1 MRFIQG
7 LMSRCRPLERD
18 DRRCTHRRS
27 ESRSKILAAG
37 PLFGAFLATVGAIG
51 ATQAATPDV
60 VWSTPLKQP
69 VYNTPQARDGRLYM
83 TSLQSAGP
91 NVFGLDSRSGKLLW
105 TFSTDGS
112 IAVPPTVGPTQVFVA
127 SDVGSTHFL
136 RAIDA
141 ANGALIWK
149 YTRGQPPECM
159 CSYPSTLTGGLLFA
173 QTDGHSLYAFDP
185 SGAAPSK
192 RLWSFDGDGAL
203 LTAPASANGVVIVGS
218 SDRNVYGLDARTGK
232 TLWTGTTGYAFTA
245 APLIVGTVVV
255 IGDQGGNI
263 DGFDLK
269 TGKALWSF
277 GASGA
282 IDDRAVAAGGTAYL
296 VSEDHNVYALNA
308 ANGQTVWQYGMDDY
322 AEQPPVLVGS
332 ALIVGNRAGQ
342 LLALDGRSGKLLW
355 RTDLG
360 GTPFSAPVLWPSK
373 KAVVLKIDDHALGA
387 FDLATGQGL
396 WRYTSPAVVTLPLV
410 DGANVDLATSAGEAI
425 SLH

>member
-7 LMSRCRPLERD
+7 LKSPFFG
-18 DRRCTHRRS
+18 TV
-27 ESRSKILAAG
+27 LAA
-37 PLFGAFLATVGAIG
+37 ASVIG
-51 ATQAATPDV
+51 TAQAAPPNV
-60 VWSTPLKQP
+60 VWSTSLKQP

-91 NVFGLDSRSGKLLW
+91 NVFGLDGRSGKLLW
-105 TFSTDGS
+105 TFATDGS
-112 IAVPPTVGPTQVFVA
+112 IAVPPTVGRTQVFVA
-127 SDVGSTHFL
+127 SDIGSTHFL

-149 YTRGQPPECM
+149 YTRGQPPQCM

-203 LTAPASANGVVIVGS
+203 LTAPIAADGVVVVGS
-218 SDRNVYGLDARTGK
+218 SDRNVYGLDARSGK

-245 APLIVGTVVV
+245 APQIVGATVV

-269 TGKALWSF
+269 TGKPVWNF

-282 IDDRAVAAGGTAYL
+282 IDNRAVAAGGTAYL

-342 LLALDGRSGKLLW
+342 LLSLDAGSGKRLW

-360 GTPFSAPVLWPSK
+360 GTPFSAPLLWPSQ

-387 FDLATGQGL
+387 FDLATGHSL
-396 WRYTSPAVVTLPLV
+396 WRYTSPDVVTRPLV
-410 DGANVDLATSAGEAI
+410 DGTNVDFATSAGEAI
-425 SLH
+425 SLR